1 MPQCWFVTQSQTG
14 GLYHIKL
21 PVYLRELLVHK
32 TGMRR
37 HGACKLVDRFWTVFF
52 FVEIEDF
59 PTVCTD
65 PPRATRRVKPASAR
79 NIQYNH
85 EYKSD
90 GCSDY

>member
-52 FVEIEDF
+52 LWRYEHVIRY
-59 PTVCTD
+59 TVLGILD
-65 PPRATRRVKPASAR
+65 SLL
-79 NIQYNH
+79 
-85 EYKSD
+85 
-90 GCSDY
+90 